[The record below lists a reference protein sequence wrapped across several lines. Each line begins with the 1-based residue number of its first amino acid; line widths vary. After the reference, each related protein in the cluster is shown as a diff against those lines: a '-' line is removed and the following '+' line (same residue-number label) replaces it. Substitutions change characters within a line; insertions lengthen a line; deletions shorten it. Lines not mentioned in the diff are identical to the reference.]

1 MTGVQ
6 TCALPIYSAGGEH
19 IHFIVEDIRPSIDAG
34 ASAHWHTASPEEKS
48 TVVDAVARRNV
59 LRVVNTIL
67 KDSQAIRRLVY
78 EGKIAVVG
86 GLYDV
91 ATGEIDF
98 LISQGVNV
106 AGVVESNDRPDA
118 GQATSPKTPV

>member
-1 MTGVQ
+1 M
-6 TCALPIYSAGGEH
+6 
-19 IHFIVEDIRPSIDAG
+19 
-34 ASAHWHTASPEEKS
+34 
-48 TVVDAVARRNV
+48 ARRNV
-59 LRVVNTIL
+59 LRVVDTIL

-91 ATGEIDF
+91 VTGEIDF

-106 AGVVESNDRPDA
+106 AEVMESNEQPVA
-118 GQATSPKTPV
+118 GQPTSPTTPA